1 MLTFINI
8 STFFFSSIKQT
19 FKLIKHLFNFASAM
33 TKKEYILDKAEALF
47 SEKGFDAT
55 SVRDISKAA
64 GINIAMISYYFG
76 SKEKLMEELFKMR
89 MGAGLAS
96 VKEISERQDLSSVDK
111 IEKALSGYVDRVK
124 HNKSF
129 YKVIL
134 AEQATNKNKSVIRF
148 LSRLKESYAQF
159 FDTVISEG
167 YAAGHFKNK
176 VDPVLFITTITG
188 TIMQSLLNKH
198 LYASH
203 YGIKITEAWI
213 HDVYFE
219 KVKEH
224 LKTITRN
231 ILGYESNS

>member
-1 MLTFINI
+1 M
-8 STFFFSSIKQT
+8 
-19 FKLIKHLFNFASAM
+19 
-33 TKKEYILDKAEALF
+33 
-47 SEKGFDAT
+47 
-55 SVRDISKAA
+55 
-64 GINIAMISYYFG
+64 
-76 SKEKLMEELFKMR
+76 
-89 MGAGLAS
+89 
-96 VKEISERQDLSSVDK
+96 
-111 IEKALSGYVDRVK
+111 DRVK

-148 LSRLKESYAQF
+148 MSRLKETYAKF
-159 FDTVISEG
+159 FESVLNEG
-167 YAAGHFKNK
+167 YASGAFKNR

-198 LYASH
+198 LYATH
-203 YGIKITEAWI
+203 YGVKVTEEWI
-213 HDVYFE
+213 RDVYFE

>member
-1 MLTFINI
+1 
-8 STFFFSSIKQT
+8 
-19 FKLIKHLFNFASAM
+19 M
-33 TKKEYILDKAEALF
+33 TKKEHILEKAEALF

-55 SVRDISKAA
+55 SVRDIAKAA

-89 MGAGLAS
+89 MSAGLAS
-96 VKEISERQDLSSVDK
+96 VKEISENTALTTVEK
-111 IEKALSGYVDRVK
+111 LEKALSGYMDRVK

-148 LSRLKESYAQF
+148 MSKLKETYAKF
-159 FDTVISEG
+159 FESVLNEG
-167 YAAGHFKNK
+167 YASGAFKNR

-203 YGIKITEAWI
+203 YGVKVTEEWI
-213 HDVYFE
+213 RDVYFE

-231 ILGYESNS
+231 ILGYESNN

>member
-1 MLTFINI
+1 
-8 STFFFSSIKQT
+8 
-19 FKLIKHLFNFASAM
+19 M
-33 TKKEYILDKAEALF
+33 TKKEYILEKAEALF

-55 SVRDISKAA
+55 SVRDIAKAA

-89 MGAGLAS
+89 MSVGLAS
-96 VKEISERQDLSSVDK
+96 VKEIAENKELSTIEK
-111 IEKALSGYVDRVK
+111 IEKALNGYIDRVK

-148 LSRLKESYAQF
+148 LSKSKEAYAQF
-159 FDTVISEG
+159 FATVLAEG
-167 YAAGHFKNK
+167 YTSGSFKNK

-198 LYASH
+198 LYAAH
-203 YGIKITEAWI
+203 YGVKVTEDWI
-213 HDVYFE
+213 RDVYFE

>member
-1 MLTFINI
+1 
-8 STFFFSSIKQT
+8 
-19 FKLIKHLFNFASAM
+19 M
-33 TKKEYILDKAEALF
+33 TKKEHILERAEALF

-55 SVRDISKAA
+55 SVRDIAKAA

-89 MGAGLAS
+89 MSAGLAS
-96 VKEISERQDLSSVDK
+96 VKEISENTMLTTVEK
-111 IEKALSGYVDRVK
+111 LEKALSGYMDRVK

-148 LSRLKESYAQF
+148 MSRLKETYAKF
-159 FDTVISEG
+159 FESVLNEG
-167 YAAGHFKNK
+167 YASGAFKNR

-198 LYASH
+198 LYATH
-203 YGIKITEAWI
+203 YGVKVTEEWI
-213 HDVYFE
+213 RDVYFE

>member
-1 MLTFINI
+1 
-8 STFFFSSIKQT
+8 
-19 FKLIKHLFNFASAM
+19 M
-33 TKKEYILDKAEALF
+33 TKKEHILENAEELF

-55 SVRDISKAA
+55 SVRDIAKAA

-89 MGAGLAS
+89 MSAGLIS
-96 VKEISERQDLSSVDK
+96 VKEIAENTELTTVEK
-111 IEKALSGYVDRVK
+111 IEKALTGYIERVK
-124 HNKSF
+124 THKSF
-129 YKVIL
+129 YRVIL

-148 LSRLKESYAQF
+148 LSKLKETYAQF
-159 FDTVISEG
+159 FETVIREG
-167 YAAGHFKNK
+167 YESGAFKNK
-176 VDPVLFITTITG
+176 VDPVLFMTTITG

-198 LYASH
+198 LYASY
-203 YGIKITEAWI
+203 YGVKVTEEWI
-213 HDVYFE
+213 RDVYFE

>member
-1 MLTFINI
+1 
-8 STFFFSSIKQT
+8 
-19 FKLIKHLFNFASAM
+19 
-33 TKKEYILDKAEALF
+33 
-47 SEKGFDAT
+47 
-55 SVRDISKAA
+55 
-64 GINIAMISYYFG
+64 MISYYFG

-89 MGAGLAS
+89 MSAGLAS
-96 VKEISERQDLSSVDK
+96 VKEISENTMLTTVEK
-111 IEKALSGYVDRVK
+111 LEKALSGYMDRVK

-148 LSRLKESYAQF
+148 MSRLKETYAKF
-159 FDTVISEG
+159 FESVLNEG
-167 YAAGHFKNK
+167 YASGAFKNR

-198 LYASH
+198 LYATH
-203 YGIKITEAWI
+203 YGVKVTEEWI
-213 HDVYFE
+213 RDVYFE

>member
-1 MLTFINI
+1 MFDFI
-8 STFFFSSIKQT
+8 KR
-19 FKLIKHLFNFASAM
+19 LFNFAIEM
-33 TKKEYILDKAEALF
+33 TKKEFILEKAEALF

-89 MGAGLAS
+89 MSIGLAF
-96 VKEISERQDLSSVDK
+96 VKEIAENNELTTIEK
-111 IEKALSGYVDRVK
+111 IEKVLNGYIDRVK
-124 HNKSF
+124 NNKSF

-148 LSRLKESYAQF
+148 LSKSKETYAQF
-159 FDTVISEG
+159 FETVLAEG
-167 YAAGHFKNK
+167 YASGSFKNQ

-203 YGIKITEAWI
+203 YGVKVTEDWI
-213 HDVYFE
+213 RDVYFE

-231 ILGYESNS
+231 ILGYVSNS

>member
-1 MLTFINI
+1 
-8 STFFFSSIKQT
+8 
-19 FKLIKHLFNFASAM
+19 M
-33 TKKEYILDKAEALF
+33 TKKEHILEKAEALF

-55 SVRDISKAA
+55 SVRDIAKAA

-89 MGAGLAS
+89 MSAGLAS
-96 VKEISERQDLSSVDK
+96 VKEISENTDLTTIEK
-111 IEKALSGYVDRVK
+111 LEKALSGYMDRVK

-148 LSRLKESYAQF
+148 MSKLKETYAKF
-159 FDTVISEG
+159 FESVLNEG
-167 YAAGHFKNK
+167 YASGAFKNR

-203 YGIKITEAWI
+203 YGVKVTEEWI
-213 HDVYFE
+213 RDVYFE

-231 ILGYESNS
+231 ILGYESNN